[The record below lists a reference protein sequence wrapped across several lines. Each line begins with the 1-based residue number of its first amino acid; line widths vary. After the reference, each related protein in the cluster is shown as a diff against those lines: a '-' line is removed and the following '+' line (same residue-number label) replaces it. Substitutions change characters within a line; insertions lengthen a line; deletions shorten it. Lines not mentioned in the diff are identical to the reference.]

1 MRIGV
6 IHNPTSL
13 PKEGEDDSHFLSRA
27 IQAAMNTLEPAMAR
41 SFVTKLLKEENVE
54 ALQKGEKTLDDLSVH
69 VSFLTAIL
77 LN

>member
-6 IHNPTSL
+6 IHNPTSS

-27 IQAAMNTLEPAMAR
+27 IQAAMNILEPAMAR

-77 LN
+77 LH